1 VAPRS
6 GSCDALLRA
15 HFEGAVPL
23 DQLRTEQDRI
33 STALAN
39 AQHEVAERQLTRD
52 QLHNALDG
60 ALNLLHD
67 SHSLSLSGQSRRERR
82 GMNQAVF
89 PRLYIY
95 DDAVDAHL
103 TDLFDRL
110 LAPDLKEL
118 LGAQRARQPP

>member
-1 VAPRS
+1 
-6 GSCDALLRA
+6 
-15 HFEGAVPL
+15 
-23 DQLRTEQDRI
+23 
-33 STALAN
+33 
-39 AQHEVAERQLTRD
+39 
-52 QLHNALDG
+52 
-60 ALNLLHD
+60 
-67 SHSLSLSGQSRRERR
+67 
-82 GMNQAVF
+82 MNQAVF